1 MEVMTTGWKY
11 EKKWTGEFSIP
22 IASIFIEVYY
32 LQYTNFLSL
41 SDKESVIVIP
51 VVTTNILR
59 KKGEITAVSVLTRLS
74 ISQVLWRSLN

>member
-11 EKKWTGEFSIP
+11 EKKWIGEFSIP
-22 IASIFIEVYY
+22 SASIFIEDYY

-51 VVTTNILR
+51 VITTNILR